1 MYCTSST
8 SPGYSIG
15 SPPAIL
21 NSATSAPAMQLSTI
35 FSQSFTDSSFFV
47 PNFEKHCRHLKLHA
61 SRIWR
66 LIFVFLFQCLFPLFL
81 FPEMASRFGWPVFS
95 IDIVHI
101 FDKILHMFPV
111 RDVFTV
117 ITYCWEFD
125 FCRKYFAIFGFSA
138 IAVFFLFLLQ
148 QRNYE

>member
-15 SPPAIL
+15 SPPAML
-21 NSATSAPAMQLSTI
+21 NSASAMQLSTI
-35 FSQSFTDSSFFV
+35 FFQSSTGSVSFV
-47 PNFEKHCRHLKLHA
+47 PNFEKHCRHLKLHV

-66 LIFVFLFQCLFPLFL
+66 LILYFFSNASFLFFVFS
-81 FPEMASRFGWPVFS
+81 EIASQLGWPVFS

-101 FDKILHMFPV
+101 FDKILHIFPV
-111 RDVFTV
+111 RDIFTV

-125 FCRKYFAIFGFSA
+125 FCRKYFSIFGFSA
-138 IAVFFLFLLQ
+138 IAVFFLFLL
-148 QRNYE
+148 

>member
-35 FSQSFTDSSFFV
+35 FFQSSTGSVSFV

-61 SRIWR
+61 SKIWR
-66 LIFVFLFQCLFPLFL
+66 LILYFFFNVSFLFFCFLKWPADLAGLF
-81 FPEMASRFGWPVFS
+81 FS

-111 RDVFTV
+111 RDIFTV
-117 ITYCWEFD
+117 ITYCWKFD

>member
-1 MYCTSST
+1 MLQFQ
-8 SPGYSIG
+8 
-15 SPPAIL
+15 AIL
-21 NSATSAPAMQLSTI
+21 CRNKKHTSDCFGKSCANLGLCSGPCPDVRRNTGKKQI
-35 FSQSFTDSSFFV
+35 FKITCLQNMEVD
-47 PNFEKHCRHLKLHA
+47 
-61 SRIWR
+61 
-66 LIFVFLFQCLFPLFL
+66 FVFLFQCFFPLFL

-138 IAVFFLFLLQ
+138 IAVFFLLLLQ
-148 QRNYE
+148 QRNHE